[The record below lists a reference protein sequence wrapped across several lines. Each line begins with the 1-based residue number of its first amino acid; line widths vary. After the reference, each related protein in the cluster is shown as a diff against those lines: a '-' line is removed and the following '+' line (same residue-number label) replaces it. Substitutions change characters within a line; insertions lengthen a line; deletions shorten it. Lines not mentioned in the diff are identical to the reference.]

1 MNSQRTVLYVPYNAS
16 AHGHWTLRRGSTLVG
31 SYPTRVEAMRQALQM
46 AAAIRNQKGLEVE
59 LRVEDESGVWAT
71 VDQTPAINPS

>member
-16 AHGHWTLRRGSTLVG
+16 AHGQWTLRRGSALVG
-31 SYPTRVEAMRQALQM
+31 TYATRADAMRQALQM
-46 AAAIRNQKGLEVE
+46 AAAIRNQKGLDVE

-71 VDQTPAINPS
+71 VDQAPVIHPS

>member
-16 AHGHWTLRRGSTLVG
+16 AHGQWMLRRGSTLVG
-31 SYPTRVEAMRQALQM
+31 AYATRADAMRQALQM
-46 AAAIRNQKGLEVE
+46 VGAIRNQKGVDVE

-71 VDQTPAINPS
+71 VAPTPAADPS